1 MVAST
6 IDIQGQK
13 VRFGAG
19 LRATLADE
27 LAAME
32 CSRALV
38 LSTPQQSDVALDI
51 AASLGA
57 RAAGVYSRAAM
68 HTPVEVTDDALSHA
82 TSVQADCLVA
92 VGGGSTTGLGK
103 ALALRTDLAQFV
115 VPTTYAGSE
124 ATPILGQTENGIKTT
139 LSDPRV
145 LPEVVLYDPELV
157 VTLPVS
163 LSATSG
169 LNAMAHAAE
178 ALYAKDRSA
187 ETTRL
192 AIDGLRAFAT
202 ALPKVIERP
211 DDLEAREETLR
222 GAWACGHVLGRVGMA
237 LHHKL
242 CHALGGSFDLPH
254 AQTHAIVLPHAIHFN
269 AEAVPELLTPI
280 TKILGGDAPGLS
292 LWRFAQEIGSP
303 MALKDLGLAE
313 SDLDRAAEI
322 ATRNPYWNPREITR
336 DGVRELLQDAW
347 SGEAPGSRS

>member
-1 MVAST
+1 MVSAKT
-6 IDIQGQK
+6 ETQGQK

-19 LRATLADE
+19 LRFSIGDE
-27 LAAME
+27 LAAWN
-32 CSRALV
+32 CRRALV
-38 LSTPQQSDVALDI
+38 LSTPEQSAVALDI
-51 AASLGA
+51 AAALGP
-57 RAAGVYSRAAM
+57 RVAGVYSRAAM
-68 HTPVEVTDDALSHA
+68 HTPVDVTEDALNHA
-82 TSVQADCLVA
+82 TSVHADCVVA

-103 ALALRTDLAQFV
+103 ALALRTDLPQFV

-145 LPEVVLYDPELV
+145 LPEVVIYDPELV
-157 VTLPVS
+157 VSLPAM

-178 ALYAKDRSA
+178 ALYARDRSA
-187 ETTRL
+187 ETTEL

-211 DDLEAREETLR
+211 DDLAAREETLR

-242 CHALGGSFDLPH
+242 CHTLGGSFDLPH

-269 AEAVPELLTPI
+269 AVAVPDLLAPI
-280 TKILGGDAPGLS
+280 VDILGGDAPGVS
-292 LWRFAQEIGSP
+292 LWHFARRIGSP

-322 ATRNPYWNPREITR
+322 ATRNPYWNPREVTIEGIR
-336 DGVRELLQDAW
+336 GLLQNAW
-347 SGEAPGSRS
+347 SGEAPGS